1 MLPPH
6 ATSEFGTLR
15 HVAMRYAAPFTRHLY
30 GPDIHPVLARQMTTS
45 TWASYDVNRVRT
57 QQDAVIDL
65 LRARD
70 IDISLL
76 APADGCSAQHYPR
89 DLGFVIDDVLF
100 LARLNSRERRPEAEA
115 LIALTAGMANV
126 ARLAGGTIEGGDVML
141 HAGCVLVGLS
151 EETSKQ
157 GVAALRTA
165 LSQAEIDRDVIP
177 VEFTTH
183 GIVHLD
189 DHFNIA
195 APGIA
200 LVHRSV
206 FSAVQLRWF
215 ERHFDV
221 IDVTDA
227 EALKVQANILALA
240 PGTVIV
246 TDGSDR
252 IAAELSN
259 RGIEVLTVDYSEV
272 TKIPGSLR
280 CSTLPLHRS

>member
-6 ATSEFGTLR
+6 ATSEFGRLR
-15 HVAMRYAAPFTRHLY
+15 HVAMRYAAPFTRPLN
-30 GPDIHPVLARQMTTS
+30 GPDIHTVLARQMTTS
-45 TWASYDVNRVRT
+45 TWAPYDVDKVRT
-57 QQDAVIDL
+57 QQDALIAQ
-65 LRARD
+65 LRARGVD
-70 IDISLL
+70 VTLL

-89 DLGFVIDDVLF
+89 DLGFVIDDILF
-100 LARLNSRERRPEAEA
+100 LARLNSSERRPEAEA
-115 LIALTAGMANV
+115 LTALTAGMSNV
-126 ARLAGGTIEGGDVML
+126 ARLADGTIEGGDVML
-141 HAGCVLVGLS
+141 HTGCVLVGLS

-157 GVAALRTA
+157 GVAALQTA
-165 LSQAEIDRDVIP
+165 LNQAGIDREVIP

-195 APGIA
+195 APDLA

-206 FSAVQLRWF
+206 FSAAQQRWF
-215 ERHFDV
+215 EQYFDV

-227 EALKVQANILALA
+227 EALEVQTNVLALA

-252 IAAELSN
+252 ITRELS
-259 RGIEVLTVDYSEV
+259 RRSIEVLTVDYSEV

-280 CSTLPLHRS
+280 CSTLPLRRS